1 MLKMTYGGNVLTEMT
16 YIGNVL
22 TAQNSRRGLHRKPAV
37 PHFSRMYAF
46 SYRIPTL
53 GDIE

>member
-22 TAQNSRRGLHRKPAV
+22 TAQNSRTL
-37 PHFSRMYAF
+37 AF
-46 SYRIPTL
+46 NL
-53 GDIE
+53 